1 MNPPLLSVR
10 GLGKDYGNG
19 NGCFGVDFELYS
31 GEVLCVVGESGSGK
45 STLLAA
51 LAGKLA
57 ADAGSARFRDRDGR
71 EHELTAIA
79 ESERRR
85 LARSEWGFVSQH
97 ARDGLRMD
105 VSAGANISERLM
117 ALGQRHYGRL
127 RQTAGDW
134 LERVEIGRARLDD
147 APSAFSGGMQQR
159 LQIAR
164 SLAPIRGWCSWTNP
178 PAASMS
184 RCRPASWT

>member
-85 LARSEWGFVSQH
+85 RA
-97 ARDGLRMD
+97 AN
-105 VSAGANISERLM
+105 GASCPSTP
-117 ALGQRHYGRL
+117 A
-127 RQTAGDW
+127 TACAW
-134 LERVEIGRARLDD
+134 TS
-147 APSAFSGGMQQR
+147 PP
-159 LQIAR
+159 
-164 SLAPIRGWCSWTNP
+164 APIS
-178 PAASMS
+178 ASG
-184 RCRPASWT
+184 